1 MNLPLPFSL
10 SLEKTDFMGPCLAF
24 HAALFLDL
32 TAEESSSEEEER
44 VGERRRRRLRMT
56 WDANGSIMS
65 EGKVGR
71 SS

>member
-1 MNLPLPFSL
+1 M

-32 TAEESSSEEEER
+32 TADGLSSEEEEEEER